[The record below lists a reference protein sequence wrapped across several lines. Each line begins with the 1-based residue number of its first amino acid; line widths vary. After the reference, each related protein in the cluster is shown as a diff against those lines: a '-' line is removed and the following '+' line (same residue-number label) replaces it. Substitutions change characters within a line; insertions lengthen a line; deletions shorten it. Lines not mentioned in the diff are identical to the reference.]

1 MALTPIELKGALK
14 GMVEQRK
21 AYQDHPWIQRY
32 VKGEL
37 SRAQVRTWVE
47 QHYCT
52 VGDVHDL
59 FGPIYTGCPDPE
71 VRVRMLENLLEE
83 ETGRMT
89 GSVAHRELMYRL
101 IEALGGTREQIA
113 QLKPLPETVARGSFM
128 RLMARRRPF
137 YEAIAAISLAGESQF
152 GDMAETY
159 ARTGET
165 RYSLSREATAFWW
178 VHAKADKEHGGAA
191 FEIVSRW
198 ARTDEEQQRVI
209 EALRQSLDMIW
220 CWFDGFVRATAL
232 PVR

>member
-1 MALTPIELKGALK
+1 
-14 GMVEQRK
+14 
-21 AYQDHPWIQRY
+21 
-32 VKGEL
+32 
-37 SRAQVRTWVE
+37 
-47 QHYCT
+47 
-52 VGDVHDL
+52 
-59 FGPIYTGCPDPE
+59 
-71 VRVRMLENLLEE
+71 
-83 ETGRMT
+83 
-89 GSVAHRELMYRL
+89 
-101 IEALGGTREQIA
+101 
-113 QLKPLPETVARGSFM
+113 M

-198 ARTDEEQQRVI
+198 TRTDEEQQRVI

-220 CWFDGFVRATAL
+220 CWFDGFVRAVGDDAL
-232 PVR
+232 GGDTDGLKTGGTVAVHRHASGCDR